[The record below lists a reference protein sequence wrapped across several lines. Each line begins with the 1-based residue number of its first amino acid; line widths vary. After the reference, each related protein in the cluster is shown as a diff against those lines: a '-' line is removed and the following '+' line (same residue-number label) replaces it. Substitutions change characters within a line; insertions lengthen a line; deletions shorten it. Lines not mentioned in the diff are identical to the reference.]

1 MRRHSGL
8 SLHLPTTL
16 HGVRTS
22 PFRTRRGR
30 GRENGVQKR
39 VFREKLA
46 LDTLGAHK
54 QHDQR
59 PHGLD
64 IGACRNGPQIGR
76 FGENLAFES
85 TFLEKQTLLKRFR
98 FSEY

>member
-8 SLHLPTTL
+8 SLYLPTTL

-64 IGACRNGPQIGR
+64 IGAWRNRQQIGR
-76 FGENLAFES
+76 FGEDQT
-85 TFLEKQTLLKRFR
+85 TFLDGQTLKM
-98 FSEY
+98 S

>member
-1 MRRHSGL
+1 MCRHLGL

-54 QHDQR
+54 QHEQR

-64 IGACRNGPQIGR
+64 IGACRNRPQIGR
-76 FGENLAFES
+76 FGENLPFES
-85 TFLEKQTLLKRFR
+85 TFLDEQTLLKESGHLRT
-98 FSEY
+98 

>member
-1 MRRHSGL
+1 MSNANLLMFPDAPAFGFIAAFA
-8 SLHLPTTL
+8 STL

-22 PFRTRRGR
+22 PFRARRGR

-64 IGACRNGPQIGR
+64 IGARRN
-76 FGENLAFES
+76 
-85 TFLEKQTLLKRFR
+85 
-98 FSEY
+98 